1 MKHMNTLR
9 RFGASTFTKI
19 GAGAGA
25 LVASGAALASGG
37 STSPGAAIAAE
48 VSKGNADMA
57 IVIGAIALLLGI
69 LVVWAFTKRAAK
81 G

>member
-25 LVASGAALASGG
+25 LFASGAALASG

-48 VSKGNADMA
+48 VAKGNADMA

>member
-25 LVASGAALASGG
+25 LVASGAALASG

-57 IVIGAIALLLGI
+57 IVIGSIALLLGI

>member
-19 GAGAGA
+19 GAGA
-25 LVASGAALASGG
+25 LVASGAALASG

-57 IVIGAIALLLGI
+57 IVIGSIALLLGI

>member
-9 RFGASTFTKI
+9 RFGASTITKI
-19 GAGAGA
+19 GAGTGA
-25 LVASGAALASGG
+25 LVASSAALASG

>member
-1 MKHMNTLR
+1 MNAAR
-9 RFGASTFTKI
+9 RFAASTVAKI
-19 GAGAGA
+19 GVGTTA

-37 STSPGAAIAAE
+37 GTSPGAAIAAE

-69 LVVWAFTKRAAK
+69 LVVWAFTKRAAR